1 MRVVPSG
8 SNTDGLSPESE
19 NRLRSTRLNGTSVV
33 AVIWSFSCFA
43 NHGSFPVIDRIV
55 VSNQVII
62 LTSEIRCKTSKYTY
76 HPTSLTL

>member
-19 NRLRSTRLNGTSVV
+19 NMLRSKKLNGTSVV
-33 AVIWSFSCFA
+33 AVIRSFSGFA
-43 NHGSFPVIDRIV
+43 NHGGFSVIDRIV
-55 VSNQVII
+55 VSNQSMI